1 MYTEETK
8 KLIGFLEK
16 STDCFHAADNI
27 AAILAQSGFE
37 RLYENKKWSL
47 QPGGKYF
54 VMRNLSSVIAFKMP
68 QGIPEGIMIAAA
80 HSDSPAFKIKPNPE
94 TDTEHHYIRLN
105 TEGYG
110 GMIDYTWLDRPLA
123 VSGKL
128 AVKTDYGIETK
139 LVKIDRDLLL
149 IPSLCIHMN
158 GGVNKGYDFNH
169 QRDLLPLYGS
179 EPGGFLKEVA
189 AAANVTADDI
199 SGYDLFLYNRAP
211 GSIWGENNEYFSSA
225 RIDDLQCAYSA
236 VRGITESEETSS
248 LQMAAIFDNEE
259 VGNRTKQGAV
269 SDFLQNTLERIFL
282 NFSREDYMC
291 AIANGFMLSAD
302 NGHAVHPNMPEKSDP
317 TNRPYPNGGIVIKYN
332 SNQKY
337 TTDSVAEALVKAL
350 CDNSDIP
357 YQCFANRSDMG
368 GGTTLGNSSNTKV
381 SLNTADIGLAQLA
394 MHSSYETAGVK
405 DTYYMIKLMRE
416 FFNTDIKTEDDS
428 RIMINTKSKLKF
440 I

>member
-1 MYTEETK
+1 
-8 KLIGFLEK
+8 
-16 STDCFHAADNI
+16 
-27 AAILAQSGFE
+27 
-37 RLYENKKWSL
+37 
-47 QPGGKYF
+47 
-54 VMRNLSSVIAFKMP
+54 
-68 QGIPEGIMIAAA
+68 
-80 HSDSPAFKIKPNPE
+80 
-94 TDTEHHYIRLN
+94 
-105 TEGYG
+105 
-110 GMIDYTWLDRPLA
+110 
-123 VSGKL
+123 
-128 AVKTDYGIETK
+128 
-139 LVKIDRDLLL
+139 
-149 IPSLCIHMN
+149 
-158 GGVNKGYDFNH
+158 
-169 QRDLLPLYGS
+169 
-179 EPGGFLKEVA
+179 
-189 AAANVTADDI
+189 
-199 SGYDLFLYNRAP
+199 
-211 GSIWGENNEYFSSA
+211 
-225 RIDDLQCAYSA
+225 
-236 VRGITESEETSS
+236 
-248 LQMAAIFDNEE
+248 MAAIFDNEE

-332 SNQKY
+332 ANQKY

-405 DTYYMIKLMRE
+405 DTYYLIKLMRE